1 MERSPPARRAKDGRR
16 HGGAGAGGDSRHS
29 FSGSDIPRMRLGRGT
44 SAEDLID
51 MYARTGYNGR
61 RLGEAARMFARM
73 IDEGAT
79 VCLTVSGALTPVGFG
94 GIFQDLIERGFV
106 DWIVATGANVYHE
119 DHFAWGLPV
128 RQGSSDVD
136 DAVLYDREIVRIRD
150 VYIKFYETLE
160 AEDQIVQRAFRDR
173 FSDGTPFTTAEFCN
187 ALGEVSRRHAPHPEN
202 SFVAAAHRY
211 DVPVYIST
219 LKDSSLALNLAVH
232 RLRGKVYGVDVAR
245 EVLEQA
251 AIVHSSKSSGILELG
266 GGVPKNT
273 AQQTGPLLDQMLRR
287 GHGGQDYIVQVTDA
301 RPDTGGLSGAT
312 LEEGKTWGKVR
323 DARGGTV
330 TVYADATV
338 AFPLLALYA
347 IKKCRRR
354 RHRRLYR
361 DLAGM
366 YGRLRDD
373 YFSEPD
379 EFYGLLD
386 DSYRPG
392 KGARGPAGRARPKKA
407 GSAAG

>member
-1 MERSPPARRAKDGRR
+1 
-16 HGGAGAGGDSRHS
+16 
-29 FSGSDIPRMRLGRGT
+29 MRLGRGT
-44 SAEDLID
+44 TVTDLLD

-128 RQGSSDVD
+128 RQGSSDAD
-136 DAVLYDREIVRIRD
+136 DAVLYEREIVRIRD

-173 FSDGTPFTTAEFCN
+173 LADGAPFTTAEFCN

-273 AQQTGPLLDQMLRR
+273 AQQTGPLLDQILRR

-312 LEEGKTWGKVR
+312 LEEGKSWGKVR

-347 IKKCRRR
+347 IRKCRRR
-354 RHRRLYR
+354 RPKRLYR
-361 DLAGM
+361 SVGAM
-366 YGRLRDD
+366 YDRLRDD
-373 YFSEPD
+373 YFREPD

-386 DSYRPG
+386 DSYRPAAAAT
-392 KGARGPAGRARPKKA
+392 ARMSRAGPKKA
-407 GSAAG
+407 GRGAAAGRHRRAASRAG